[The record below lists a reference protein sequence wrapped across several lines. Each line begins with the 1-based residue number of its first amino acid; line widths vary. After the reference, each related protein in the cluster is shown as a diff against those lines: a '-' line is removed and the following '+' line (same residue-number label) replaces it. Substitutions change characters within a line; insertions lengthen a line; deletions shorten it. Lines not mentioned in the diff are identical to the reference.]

1 MNSGPGERNIKGIN
15 LYASKSKK
23 KIARV
28 EPLATRRRVHAD
40 TKQASR
46 LHVPE
51 HSISIRASRRRQSS
65 ATAKRHSDHIALA
78 VKQAQRHAEPLAAC
92 YRSAAMKGNG
102 KATAMTQDE
111 TQQRV

>member
-1 MNSGPGERNIKGIN
+1 M
-15 LYASKSKK
+15 ASCRSQVGSQ
-23 KIARV
+23 V
-28 EPLATRRRVHAD
+28 EPLATRKRVHAD

-65 ATAKRHSDHIALA
+65 DTAKRHSNHTALA
-78 VKQAQRHAEPLAAC
+78 VKQSQRHAEPLAAC
-92 YRSAAMKGNG
+92 YRSATMKGNG
-102 KATAMTQDE
+102 EATSMTQDQ